1 MTTDHTTLSAAPD
14 PRPGADLFAQAPCR
28 GLDPE
33 LFFPV
38 GEGFAAAQ
46 QVRRAKAVCAGCPV
60 RRACLREA
68 LRLGDT
74 EGIWAGLTAA
84 ERRELHQLARAQGPL
99 SRAARAAGE
108 LLAGRP
114 ARVRNAERPAVA
126 LALLGH
132 GWSEERA
139 AGAVGVSPHVVRQ
152 ARETVRQLDRM
163 RDAA

>member
-1 MTTDHTTLSAAPD
+1 MTTDTTTLPAPD

-28 GLDPE
+28 RLDPE

-74 EGIWAGLTAA
+74 EGIWAGMTAA
-84 ERRELHQLARAQGPL
+84 ERRELHQLARAQAPL
-99 SRAARAAGE
+99 SRVTRAALE

-114 ARVRNAERPAVA
+114 ARMRNAEKPAVA
-126 LALLGH
+126 LALVGH

-152 ARETVRQLDRM
+152 ARETVRQLSRTL
-163 RDAA
+163 DAA